1 MKFLLRINR
10 TDLILLTLILPFTYP
25 LWLSAVAGL
34 YLKKKGQQNP
44 VFNIAMGLLIGLY
57 LFMTIYPIVVLV
69 INQEGLNQHKETIIP
84 LLLALV
90 SLQFIA
96 CAYLS
101 GLINSVKVEQSR
113 APRLIHNRLAAFA
126 LRLFVLFYWPIGMWL
141 FQKEMN
147 GMLGKG

>member
-34 YLKKKGQQNP
+34 YLKKKG
-44 VFNIAMGLLIGLY
+44 
-57 LFMTIYPIVVLV
+57 IVVLV